1 MDQPE
6 DKAPPKAKRGCPA
19 SPPWPLPDTQ
29 PKNLSEAEEC
39 FKRHEFS
46 KRQRTFILG
55 VVGLGQEANIDHE
68 LDAPGDM
75 ANTGVSNNPDEA
87 MDDATRSI
95 LAGPSGG
102 APLRDQGGVLRK
114 LTACKGSSAP
124 REKKRRA
131 RNTPDIFFRCQA
143 PNELRNFT
151 KVLGIPQ
158 AERMLEHLHVIL
170 GIFPDGVPSQCPPGI
185 AFARAG
191 IWVNEW
197 VTEVQ
202 NFMPK
207 LFEIPTS
214 YLDVSPFLDSELQPR
229 ARSTSRATSRAPDHV
244 AESQVIAGN
253 KHGDSS
259 LVEELAE
266 DCLKEN
272 RPQNKNKPAKQ
283 TKPIKAVHRPSKAQV
298 NSFTDRIRSSHGGR
312 VGVGEPA
319 ATQPAAVADCSV
331 DAEASQQEITSDIKP
346 VVAHDGPTQSSSL
359 LGCLPTHFNNVP
371 NQTEAHSHV
380 DKLIAAL
387 PVNTRSRAM
396 KLTGTLLEKLKPQSK
411 NLSTKSQKKQT
422 ATDDP
427 GPKPKKSS
435 SDRPTGV
442 VIFNE
447 QADKSLIKFTSQ
459 LGMPRAAAM
468 LKNFN
473 DIIDAFCKSWLCS
486 SLDGHGQG
494 TERAIRARARA
505 ESLGKF

>member
-6 DKAPPKAKRGCPA
+6 DIAPPKAKRGCPA

-55 VVGLGQEANIDHE
+55 VVGLIFARIQGQEANIDHE

-185 AFARAG
+185 AFTRAG

-214 YLDVSPFLDSELQPR
+214 YLDVSPFLDSPRQINFCSCDLRIINVGDGATKHLPHIVFTLILVAASKTPFSDLDESLQAYSDSTFAGLHEINAKNNPR
-229 ARSTSRATSRAPDHV
+229 NLRGESWLLRGCRRTRPLPWSYQPPHYFPKWGGSTDCS
-244 AESQVIAGN
+244 
-253 KHGDSS
+253 
-259 LVEELAE
+259 
-266 DCLKEN
+266 DCLG
-272 RPQNKNKPAKQ
+272 
-283 TKPIKAVHRPSKAQV
+283 SKKRRRDFLA
-298 NSFTDRIRSSHGGR
+298 GW
-312 VGVGEPA
+312 
-319 ATQPAAVADCSV
+319 
-331 DAEASQQEITSDIKP
+331 
-346 VVAHDGPTQSSSL
+346 
-359 LGCLPTHFNNVP
+359 
-371 NQTEAHSHV
+371 
-380 DKLIAAL
+380 
-387 PVNTRSRAM
+387 
-396 KLTGTLLEKLKPQSK
+396 
-411 NLSTKSQKKQT
+411 
-422 ATDDP
+422 
-427 GPKPKKSS
+427 
-435 SDRPTGV
+435 
-442 VIFNE
+442 
-447 QADKSLIKFTSQ
+447 
-459 LGMPRAAAM
+459 AAAGETTVPWP
-468 LKNFN
+468 KQRKRKAAPPPTV
-473 DIIDAFCKSWLCS
+473 D
-486 SLDGHGQG
+486 
-494 TERAIRARARA
+494 
-505 ESLGKF
+505 LGNI

>member
-29 PKNLSEAEEC
+29 PKISLKPRNA
-39 FKRHEFS
+39 S
-46 KRQRTFILG
+46 KGMNSRRGSGPSSWELW
-55 VVGLGQEANIDHE
+55 GQEANIDHE

-214 YLDVSPFLDSELQPR
+214 YLDVSPFLDS
-229 ARSTSRATSRAPDHV
+229 V
-244 AESQVIAGN
+244 
-253 KHGDSS
+253 
-259 LVEELAE
+259 
-266 DCLKEN
+266 
-272 RPQNKNKPAKQ
+272 
-283 TKPIKAVHRPSKAQV
+283 
-298 NSFTDRIRSSHGGR
+298 
-312 VGVGEPA
+312 
-319 ATQPAAVADCSV
+319 
-331 DAEASQQEITSDIKP
+331 
-346 VVAHDGPTQSSSL
+346 
-359 LGCLPTHFNNVP
+359 
-371 NQTEAHSHV
+371 
-380 DKLIAAL
+380 
-387 PVNTRSRAM
+387 
-396 KLTGTLLEKLKPQSK
+396 
-411 NLSTKSQKKQT
+411 
-422 ATDDP
+422 
-427 GPKPKKSS
+427 
-435 SDRPTGV
+435 
-442 VIFNE
+442 
-447 QADKSLIKFTSQ
+447 
-459 LGMPRAAAM
+459 
-468 LKNFN
+468 
-473 DIIDAFCKSWLCS
+473 
-486 SLDGHGQG
+486 
-494 TERAIRARARA
+494 
-505 ESLGKF
+505 

>member
-151 KVLGIPQ
+151 K
-158 AERMLEHLHVIL
+158 
-170 GIFPDGVPSQCPPGI
+170 CPPGI

-214 YLDVSPFLDSELQPR
+214 YLDVSPFLDS
-229 ARSTSRATSRAPDHV
+229 V
-244 AESQVIAGN
+244 
-253 KHGDSS
+253 
-259 LVEELAE
+259 
-266 DCLKEN
+266 
-272 RPQNKNKPAKQ
+272 
-283 TKPIKAVHRPSKAQV
+283 
-298 NSFTDRIRSSHGGR
+298 
-312 VGVGEPA
+312 
-319 ATQPAAVADCSV
+319 
-331 DAEASQQEITSDIKP
+331 
-346 VVAHDGPTQSSSL
+346 
-359 LGCLPTHFNNVP
+359 
-371 NQTEAHSHV
+371 
-380 DKLIAAL
+380 
-387 PVNTRSRAM
+387 
-396 KLTGTLLEKLKPQSK
+396 
-411 NLSTKSQKKQT
+411 
-422 ATDDP
+422 
-427 GPKPKKSS
+427 
-435 SDRPTGV
+435 
-442 VIFNE
+442 
-447 QADKSLIKFTSQ
+447 
-459 LGMPRAAAM
+459 
-468 LKNFN
+468 
-473 DIIDAFCKSWLCS
+473 
-486 SLDGHGQG
+486 
-494 TERAIRARARA
+494 
-505 ESLGKF
+505 

>member
-6 DKAPPKAKRGCPA
+6 DIAPPKAKRGCPA

-55 VVGLGQEANIDHE
+55 VVGLANIDHE

-95 LAGPSGG
+95 VAGPSGG

-214 YLDVSPFLDSELQPR
+214 YLDVSPFLDSPRQINFCSCDLRIINVGDGATKHLPHIVFTLILVAASKTPFSDLDESLQAYSDSTFAGSHEINAKNNPR
-229 ARSTSRATSRAPDHV
+229 NLRGESWLLRGCRRTRPLPWSYQPPHYFPKWGGSTDCS
-244 AESQVIAGN
+244 
-253 KHGDSS
+253 
-259 LVEELAE
+259 
-266 DCLKEN
+266 DCLG
-272 RPQNKNKPAKQ
+272 
-283 TKPIKAVHRPSKAQV
+283 SKKRRRDFLA
-298 NSFTDRIRSSHGGR
+298 GW
-312 VGVGEPA
+312 
-319 ATQPAAVADCSV
+319 
-331 DAEASQQEITSDIKP
+331 
-346 VVAHDGPTQSSSL
+346 
-359 LGCLPTHFNNVP
+359 
-371 NQTEAHSHV
+371 
-380 DKLIAAL
+380 
-387 PVNTRSRAM
+387 
-396 KLTGTLLEKLKPQSK
+396 
-411 NLSTKSQKKQT
+411 
-422 ATDDP
+422 
-427 GPKPKKSS
+427 
-435 SDRPTGV
+435 
-442 VIFNE
+442 
-447 QADKSLIKFTSQ
+447 
-459 LGMPRAAAM
+459 AAAGETTVPWP
-468 LKNFN
+468 KQRKRKAAPPPTV
-473 DIIDAFCKSWLCS
+473 D
-486 SLDGHGQG
+486 
-494 TERAIRARARA
+494 
-505 ESLGKF
+505 LGNI